1 MRHIHLSRLLI
12 LFFPVALG
20 SLCSADIHLSP
31 GGAISTLEAAR
42 DAARLAPKPARIL
55 VGKGLYSITE
65 PLALGP
71 QDSQVTWEGSSDG
84 QSVISG
90 GRRIGGWKPVGGGL
104 WRAEIAEVREGKWYF
119 EQLWVNGRRAV
130 RARTPNKGFLHM
142 DAPATSGIFPSEGS
156 DAKKWEDSLRY
167 LAFCVSSE
175 TIRELGK
182 ATPGELGDLT
192 LIVPHNWDAFHY
204 RVKKIDHVAG
214 AVLMKP
220 HEEAEFRQLLP
231 IKDPSGRFYAE
242 NYRAA
247 LDAPGEWFLS
257 RDGGLLYYPLPDEDM
272 SQAEVVAP
280 VADTLVKVDGA
291 EHITFRNIS
300 FVHQQWTM
308 GANGYGD
315 SQSSHRLGAAI
326 EVNRSNGII
335 FEQCEIAHIGTYGI
349 WFDLDVTKSGI
360 MHSHIHDLGAGG
372 VRVGPTAQLNDL
384 VEGTGFITV
393 DNNIIQQGGR
403 IFPDAVGVL
412 VGYASDNAVTHND
425 VGDFF
430 YTGIS
435 SGWHYG
441 YGESFSYRNLYE
453 NNHIHHLGWGVLN
466 DMGGFYNL
474 GTALGTVV
482 KGNHIHDIS
491 RYRYGGWG
499 IYADEGTSGILIEN
513 NLVHDTTDP
522 GFRQHYGFYN
532 IIRNNIFAFGKYA
545 QIGRSKPEGRLR
557 YIFERNIV
565 VWNEDAD
572 LLEGDASNWNYQEK
586 PLPGEPRKSY
596 EIRNNLYWPIGG
608 KMPARLA
615 GTWTWEEWRQRRDKG
630 TIVIDPLFENVIV
643 RDFRLKA
650 DSPAKEIGFVP
661 WDLSQAG
668 VRADGPQGTAWPRL
682 AAQLK
687 FPNWSQDS
695 QPWPRPIFTIRR
707 NTFENA
713 ALGTLPL
720 LTADPHT
727 ESEGDSIAVSE
738 DASSPIPWDGDSSK
752 SSLRSVKFQRT
763 GDPSN
768 RNGPLLI
775 LSPNW
780 EKGTF
785 EITFDVMGQ
794 SDADWF
800 FEMRT
805 ATYGEYSAGPRI
817 SWQHGSLAAD
827 KSVKLCDLPPKEW
840 IRVSITATLGTGRW
854 NLSLT
859 RQNGTVQNF
868 EDLPCKMDWNRCFS
882 LVWVA
887 TAETSAAF
895 FIDNLEISAM
905 P

>member
-1 MRHIHLSRLLI
+1 MRHGFRFL

-167 LAFCVSSE
+167 LAFCASHE

-192 LIVPHNWDAFHY
+192 LVVPHSWDIYRY
-204 RVKKIDHVAG
+204 RVKKIDPIAG
-214 AVLMKP
+214 AVLMTQARK
-220 HEEAEFRQLLP
+220 AEWRQFLTAKEP
-231 IKDPSGRFYAE
+231 DGRFYAE

-280 VADTLVKVDGA
+280 VAEMLVKVDGA
-291 EHITFRNIS
+291 EHITFSNIS
-300 FVHQQWTM
+300 FVHQLWTK
-308 GANGYGD
+308 GTDDYGD
-315 SQSSHRLGAAI
+315 SEAVYRLGAAI
-326 EVNRSNGII
+326 EINRSREII
-335 FEQCEIAHIGTYGI
+335 FEQCEIAHTGTYGI
-349 WFDLDVTKSGI
+349 WFNLDVTNGGVW
-360 MHSHIHDLGAGG
+360 HSHLHDLGAGG
-372 VRVGPTAQLNDL
+372 IRIGPTNEPR
-384 VEGTGFITV
+384 EGTGFITV
-393 DNNIIQQGGR
+393 DDNIIQQGGR
-403 IFPDAVGVL
+403 FFADAVGIL
-412 VGYASDNAVTHND
+412 VGYASDNTVSHND

-430 YTGIS
+430 YSGMI
-435 SGWHYG
+435 SGWYVG
-441 YGESFSYRNLYE
+441 YGESFAYRNRYE
-453 NNHIHHLGWGVLN
+453 NNHIHHLGWGVLS

-474 GTALGTVV
+474 GAALGTVV

-532 IIRNNIFAFGKYA
+532 IIRNNIFAFGKNA

-557 YIFERNIV
+557 FIFERNIV

-630 TIVIDPLFENVIV
+630 TIVTDPLFENVLA

-661 WDLSQAG
+661 WDLSRAG
-668 VRADGPQGTAWPRL
+668 VRADGPQGAAWPRL
-682 AAQLK
+682 AAQLT
-687 FPNWSQDS
+687 FPNWSDDS
-695 QPWPRPIFTIRR
+695 HPWPRRPFTIRR

-713 ALGTLPL
+713 APGTLPL
-720 LTADPHT
+720 LTANALT
-727 ESEGDSIAVSE
+727 EKKGDSIAVSE
-738 DASSPIPWDGDSSK
+738 DASSPIPVAGAPSMK
-752 SSLRSVKFQRT
+752 SARSLKFQDVA
-763 GDPSN
+763 GLSVSYH
-768 RNGPLLI
+768 PLLT

-780 EKGTF
+780 EKGTVN
-785 EITFDVMGQ
+785 ITFDVMGEPG
-794 SDADWF
+794 AEWY

-805 ATYGEYSAGPRI
+805 TADGGYSAGPHI
-817 SWQHGSLAAD
+817 AWKNGTLVAGESLP
-827 KSVKLCDLPPKEW
+827 LCRLAPEEW
-840 IRVSITATLGTGRW
+840 VRVSITAILGTGKW
-854 NLSLT
+854 TVSLT
-859 RQNGTVQNF
+859 QQNGVVQNF
-868 EDLPCKMDWNRCFS
+868 DNLPCKMEWNRCATI
-882 LVWVA
+882 LWVA
-887 TAETSAAF
+887 SADKEAAF
-895 FIDNLEISAM
+895 FVDNLEIAAK